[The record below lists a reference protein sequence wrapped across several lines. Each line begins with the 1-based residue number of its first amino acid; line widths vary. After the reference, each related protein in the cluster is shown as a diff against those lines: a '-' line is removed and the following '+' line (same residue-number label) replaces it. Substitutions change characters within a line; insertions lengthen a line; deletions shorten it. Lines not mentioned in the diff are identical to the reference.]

1 MNLLQPTTD
10 ETTQPPNL
18 RLNHQLPRTRNDEY
32 IAPSKAKAISRLVV
46 TLCSELR
53 GVALPLV
60 NAFAIPDHI
69 LRAPIGLGG
78 VPGTTGPDIYREY
91 VAAAGFDV

>member
-1 MNLLQPTTD
+1 MG
-10 ETTQPPNL
+10 
-18 RLNHQLPRTRNDEY
+18 
-32 IAPSKAKAISRLVV
+32 
-46 TLCSELR
+46 LCSELR

-78 VPGTTGPDIYREY
+78 VAGAQGPDIYREY
-91 VAAAGFDV
+91 LAAAGFDV